1 MPLVNSK
8 KMFEMAYKGGY
19 AIGAFNVNNMETIQG
34 IVNAGKAQN
43 APLILQ
49 VSSGARKY
57 ANPKYLK
64 HLVLAAEEDSGLPI
78 VLHLDHGD
86 CFDLCKSCI
95 DIGANIFF
103 SQFINKSGFLHYFF
117 WLIVHMRQNQLDYS
131 DPSV

>member
-64 HLVLAAEEDSGLPI
+64 HLVLAAEED
-78 VLHLDHGD
+78 
-86 CFDLCKSCI
+86 
-95 DIGANIFF
+95 
-103 SQFINKSGFLHYFF
+103 
-117 WLIVHMRQNQLDYS
+117 
-131 DPSV
+131 